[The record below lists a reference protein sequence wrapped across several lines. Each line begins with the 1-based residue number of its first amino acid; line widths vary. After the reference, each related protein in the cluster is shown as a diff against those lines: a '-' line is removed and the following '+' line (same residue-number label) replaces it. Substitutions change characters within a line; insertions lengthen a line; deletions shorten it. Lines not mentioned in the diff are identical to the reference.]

1 MVSTGEDMIK
11 RLFKTGNSV
20 VLSLPREML
29 DSLGVKNGESVNLEL
44 DPKRR
49 RLIVSP
55 LKKDQTMRGLD
66 EDFVHQVNDF
76 IEKYKPALDEL
87 AK

>member
-1 MVSTGEDMIK
+1 MIK

-66 EDFVHQVNDF
+66 EDFVQQVNDF

>member
-1 MVSTGEDMIK
+1 MIK
-11 RLFKTGNSV
+11 RLFKTGHSV
-20 VLSLPREML
+20 VLSLPREVL
-29 DSLGVKNGESVNLEL
+29 DSLGVKIGENVNLEL
-44 DPKRR
+44 DQKRQ
-49 RLIVSP
+49 RLIISP
-55 LKKDQTMRGLD
+55 LKKDQTTKSLN

>member
-1 MVSTGEDMIK
+1 MIK

-20 VLSLPREML
+20 VLSLPREVL
-29 DSLGVKNGESVNLEL
+29 DSLGVKNGENVNLEM
-44 DPKRR
+44 DQKRH
-49 RLIVSP
+49 RLIISP
-55 LKKDQTMRGLD
+55 LKKEQAIKSLD
-66 EDFVHQVNDF
+66 EDFACQVNDL